1 MAGLEFLIKEI
12 FLFSNIMMVIPLCEQ
27 GNALS
32 DISGA
37 HRLISCVILVDDM
50 DANCGSAM
58 NYLNLCH

>member
-1 MAGLEFLIKEI
+1 
-12 FLFSNIMMVIPLCEQ
+12 MVIPLCEQ

-32 DISGA
+32 DISGT
-37 HRLISCVILVDDM
+37 HRLISCVILVDDT